1 LTKQTENVIS
11 MLSITIQFITSK
23 RLSYGWLKVIS

>member
-11 MLSITIQFITSK
+11 MLSITIQFITSN
-23 RLSYGWLKVIS
+23 RLSNGKLKVIS